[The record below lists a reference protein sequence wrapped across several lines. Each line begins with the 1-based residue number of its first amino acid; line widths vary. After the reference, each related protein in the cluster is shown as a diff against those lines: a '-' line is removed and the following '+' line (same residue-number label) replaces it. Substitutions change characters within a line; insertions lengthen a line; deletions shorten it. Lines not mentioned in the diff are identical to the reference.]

1 MVERQIGNIVLV
13 TSILL
18 NGPERNMKLQ
28 AFVYNLDWWGW
39 GTSEYCSTSGFFFHG
54 LKKTQGEKNPSHKK
68 TQALFWPKTQATGGF
83 FKISGQKL
91 KLSEDFSKFPAKNSL

>member
-39 GTSEYCSTSGFFFHG
+39 GTSEYCST
-54 LKKTQGEKNPSHKK
+54 LKHNTLDPVNIPS
-68 TQALFWPKTQATGGF
+68 LVE
-83 FKISGQKL
+83 ISEMVYLVSTENRVLQVTVLPGNI
-91 KLSEDFSKFPAKNSL
+91 SNS

>member
-1 MVERQIGNIVLV
+1 MVERQIGNIVSV

-39 GTSEYCSTSGFFFHG
+39 GTSEYCST
-54 LKKTQGEKNPSHKK
+54 LKHNTLDPVNIPS
-68 TQALFWPKTQATGGF
+68 PVE
-83 FKISGQKL
+83 ISEMVYL
-91 KLSEDFSKFPAKNSL
+91 V